1 MCVYLLFFIK
11 SGDIYYSNLFSF
23 GIYFLCSVAYFIEF
37 FIFNL
42 NYSDQMSP
50 IQGDS
55 PRFWWSV
62 PDKKKNNKKK
72 QTRKP
77 TLSPICRAKTL
88 HILMTLAVET
98 GMSPV
103 PKENTGKRPR
113 FSSMRSGHL
122 NLLLLTLSVSS
133 IHLTSWMSTK
143 LPNNMGASEK
153 PHQYQT
159 ITPNPTQS
167 DPRSTSVSKV
177 KPQKKNLY
185 TVHSSL
191 YSSTLMSCHRLTIAR
206 GI

>member
-1 MCVYLLFFIK
+1 MTRC
-11 SGDIYYSNLFSF
+11 
-23 GIYFLCSVAYFIEF
+23 
-37 FIFNL
+37 
-42 NYSDQMSP
+42 
-50 IQGDS
+50 
-55 PRFWWSV
+55 PRFRGTV
-62 PDKKKNNKKK
+62 PDFGGLCPIKKKTNKKK
-72 QTRKP
+72 PRKP

-177 KPQKKNLY
+177 KPQNKNPLY
-185 TVHSSL
+185 RSL
-191 YSSTLMSCHRLTIAR
+191 FLILQYLNELSQTYYCERNLI
-206 GI
+206 